1 VKSSFWI
8 RNEEEVFNVEERLE
22 RNIVL
27 VTCTSMKQDHACEA
41 KDLYISPLFR
51 KMRQYA
57 EKNSEKWFILSSKY
71 HLVRPEDVI
80 EPYDVTFHNTPAA
93 EIKTWARETLEML
106 RSELDPSDVVTILAG
121 KQYRRYLQKEIQEI
135 CREVLVPME
144 NLGIGKQLQ
153 WLNRNLSASEAFPP
167 APYSTGG
174 DNETRH
180 LPMVIN

>member
-1 VKSSFWI
+1 M
-8 RNEEEVFNVEERLE
+8 RNEEEVFNVEERID

-80 EPYDVTFHNTPAA
+80 EPYDVTFDNTPAA

-106 RSELDPSDVVTILAG
+106 KNELNPSDVVTILAG
-121 KQYRRYLQKEIQEI
+121 KQYRRYLLKEIQEI

-153 WLNRNLSASEAFPP
+153 WLNRNLSTSEELPSVSC
-167 APYSTGG
+167 STGG
-174 DNETRH
+174 ENETRN
-180 LPMVIN
+180 LPMVLNS